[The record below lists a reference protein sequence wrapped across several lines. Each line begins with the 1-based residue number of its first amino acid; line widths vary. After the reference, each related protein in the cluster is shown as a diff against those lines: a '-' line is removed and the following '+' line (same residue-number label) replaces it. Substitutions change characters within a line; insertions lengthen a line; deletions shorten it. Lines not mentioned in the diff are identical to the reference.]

1 MESMTM
7 VREVR
12 GGFKAE
18 REFGFALAARFPGLD
33 LVGLDTEGAALVV
46 QIDNPRNLNLFQ
58 LSRVLIG
65 AAKGGVKTAVI
76 DVKGRNLT
84 AAIPLFTFFAIVD
97 ENVALKEMRRLERL
111 IKARI

>member
-7 VREVR
+7 VREIR

-18 REFGFALAARFPGLD
+18 REFGFALATRFPGLN
-33 LVGLDTEGAALVV
+33 LTGLDIEGAALVV
-46 QIDNPRNLNLFQ
+46 EIDNPRHLNLFQ
-58 LSRVLIG
+58 LSKVLIG

-76 DVKGRNLT
+76 DVKGKQLT
-84 AAIPLFTFFAIVD
+84 AAIPLFTFFALVD
-97 ENVALKEMRRLERL
+97 ENVTLKEMRRLERL